1 MKFTKDRHGVYPLAF
16 FLLTLCAV
24 VLRTVAL
31 LIGYDTV
38 TGYYTTP
45 LGKCADVVAAVSV
58 LFFLSYAVVFRKD
71 KGHEIS
77 FFSPAS
83 YVPAG
88 IVAASLPFFAKR
100 LFSAAAGVQN
110 VARTLPMRVTATIGA
125 LLTLPALLFFLLCI
139 LTPRARSVLRGE
151 CGILT
156 ALAFAVYAAFLYF
169 NTSLPIN
176 SPGKLTEQCAYL
188 LISVF
193 FLYETRIA
201 LGRECRALYRAFG
214 FAAAHLAAY
223 SSLPSLILYFF
234 RDLIASDSLPAVVL
248 TFGLFLFISL
258 RVRMAGHRDEATH
271 TPLTDTLFALAA
283 AREDEVFADGP
294 LPYDILEAEK
304 NDPKHLPSDIFADLT
319 SEEEWEDGEEE
330 PSDSAAADESM
341 TTDRASADTDPTP
354 DESEPT
360 ETEEETATDEENSR
374 H

>member
-1 MKFTKDRHGVYPLAF
+1 MKFTKDRHGAYSLAF

-31 LIGYDTV
+31 FIGYDTV

-45 LGKCADVVAAVSV
+45 LGKCADAVAALSV

-88 IVAASLPFFAKR
+88 IAAASLPFFAKQ

-110 VARTLPMRVTATIGA
+110 VARTLPVRVTATIGA

-139 LTPRARSVLRGE
+139 LTPRTRSVLRGE

-258 RVRMAGHRDEATH
+258 RVRMAGHRDEMTH

-283 AREDEVFADGP
+283 AREDEVLADGP
-294 LPYDILEAEK
+294 LPYDVLEAEK
-304 NDPKHLPSDIFADLT
+304 NDPKHLPSDIFADLA
-319 SEEEWEDGEEE
+319 SEEEREDGEEE

-341 TTDRASADTDPTP
+341 TTDRAAADGDPTP

>member
-1 MKFTKDRHGVYPLAF
+1 MKFTKDRHGVYSLAF

-24 VLRTVAL
+24 ILRTVAL
-31 LIGYDTV
+31 FIGYDTV

-45 LGKCADVVAAVSV
+45 LGKCADAVAAVSV

-88 IVAASLPFFAKR
+88 IVAASLPFLAKR
-100 LFSAAAGVQN
+100 LFSAAAGAQN
-110 VARTLPMRVTATIGA
+110 VARTLPMRATATIGA

-139 LTPRARSVLRGE
+139 LTPRTRSVLRGE

-248 TFGLFLFISL
+248 TFGLFLFITL

-319 SEEEWEDGEEE
+319 SEEVREDGEEE
-330 PSDSAAADESM
+330 PSDSAAADG
-341 TTDRASADTDPTP
+341 DPTP
-354 DESEPT
+354 DENEPT